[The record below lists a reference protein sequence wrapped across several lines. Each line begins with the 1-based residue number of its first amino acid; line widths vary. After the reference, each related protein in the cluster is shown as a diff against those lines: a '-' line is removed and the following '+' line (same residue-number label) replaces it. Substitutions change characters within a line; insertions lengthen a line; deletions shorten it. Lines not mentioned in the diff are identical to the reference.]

1 MIQTDIPAT
10 YQIRTRERLQE
21 KWAAWVNGQIV
32 RCEAPREEAV
42 GTTLLVTVPDQ
53 AALRGVVNKLWDLNL
68 TLISMIQQEPKRST
82 HERQVHPSIK

>member
-1 MIQTDIPAT
+1 MTHPDTPAT

-21 KWAAWVNGQIV
+21 KWAAWVGGRIV
-32 RCEAPREEAV
+32 RLDAPGREAV

-68 TLISMIQQEPKRST
+68 TLISIIQQEPKRST
-82 HERQVHPSIK
+82 P

>member
-1 MIQTDIPAT
+1 MIQTDTPTT

-21 KWAAWVNGQIV
+21 KLAAWVGGLIV
-32 RCEAPREEAV
+32 PSKLPECDMV

-68 TLISMIQQEPKRST
+68 TLISVIQQEPKRST
-82 HERQVHPSIK
+82 P